1 MSGRWRQ
8 ERLKDEFHK
17 LAKASGYRSR
27 AAFKLL
33 QLNRSY
39 GLIKPGYS
47 VLDLGSAPGGW
58 LQVASEIVGR
68 AGRAVGV
75 DIRSIE
81 PLPTEN
87 VQVIQVDLLQQ
98 SSIDDIRRF
107 LQEKQNVV
115 LSDCSPNVSGVW
127 EVDHERQAELA
138 FRSLEIARACLIEK
152 GSLIVKFFDGPR
164 LQEFQRE
171 LKKVFR
177 EVRITKPKA
186 SKAQSAEVYFIG
198 KSFLGTVT
206 KP

>member
-33 QLNRSY
+33 QINRSY
-39 GLIKPGYS
+39 GLIKPGDS

-58 LQVASEIVGR
+58 LQVASEIVGQ
-68 AGRAVGV
+68 AGRTVGV
-75 DIRSIE
+75 DIKNVE

-107 LQEKQNVV
+107 LQKKQNAV

-138 FRSLEIARACLIEK
+138 FRSLEIARSCLIEK

-164 LQEFQRE
+164 LHEFLRE

-177 EVRITKPKA
+177 EVRIMKPKA
-186 SKAQSAEVYFIG
+186 SKAKSAEVYIIC